1 MERKCPHKDEGF
13 FLIRMIYILRPMF
26 NRHFILSISIFFFVL
41 SANLYAQSSSDLL
54 EERLT
59 QAREKKDFME
69 LAETYLAIGDF
80 EEENYRN
87 YEKAFES
94 YTRSM
99 EYFNLVQDSNKVF
112 LVKQKLA
119 NHFRLTGQ
127 LKEALDHYNEVIDYL
142 KKTDQKQKLANAY
155 LDVAKLYG
163 DINDLEPQG
172 RFLDSIQNIKL
183 IESDTLFTVL
193 FNFEKIRYYQSI
205 SDINTAKK
213 LSQQTLELCKNLNYD
228 FYTGKAYYYLGALN
242 ADSNTKESL
251 IYLNNGYNFIKNRSL
266 EPLKLNLLKELSET
280 NLKNKNYKQAYEY
293 SKMYSK
299 LNDSILNGERVV
311 AINNLTV
318 KYETRQKNKDIELLE
333 KQTQLAQS
341 VNAQQ
346 RRALYVLGGGL
357 GLLALGIYFIIKFF
371 RQQIRATRIIN
382 MQRDKLDKQKIKDLE
397 NDVKISSMQ
406 SVIEGQELE
415 RERIAKD
422 LHDSLGGLLSAIK
435 LQFEKVRSDSDFKIE
450 GFDNAQGLLDTA
462 VDEVRSISRNLQ
474 PGSLNDMGLVAAIND
489 LINRYTGG
497 AYPDIDFQNYN
508 IPRDLDN
515 MFATSI
521 YRIIQELL
529 NNAIKYAKAS
539 EIIIQLNKED
549 DEIIISVE
557 DDGIGFNPNSFDKG
571 MGLENVQSRV
581 KYLKGDLQIDSQE
594 NVGTSYLIHVKM
606 DNA

>member
-13 FLIRMIYILRPMF
+13 FLIRRIYILHQMF
-26 NRHFILSISIFFFVL
+26 SINRILPSIILVFAL
-41 SANLYAQSSSDLL
+41 SANVYAQVSSEML
-54 EERLT
+54 EQRLT
-59 QAREKKDFME
+59 KAREDKDFVE
-69 LAETYLAIGDF
+69 LAETYLAIGNF
-80 EEENYRN
+80 EEENYKN

-94 YTRSM
+94 YTRSI
-99 EYFNLVQDSNKVF
+99 EYFNLVQDSNKVI

-127 LKEALDHYNEVIDYL
+127 LKEALDNYNEVVDYL
-142 KKTDQKQKLANAY
+142 KSTDQKQKLAKAY
-155 LDVAKLYG
+155 LDVAILYG
-163 DINDLEPQG
+163 NNNDLEPQG
-172 RFLDSIQNIKL
+172 RYLESIQKL
-183 IESDTLFTVL
+183 ELNEKDPLFEVL

-205 SDINTAKK
+205 SELNTARNLSEQTLA
-213 LSQQTLELCKNLNYD
+213 LSQELGYD
-228 FYTGKAYYYLGALN
+228 FYIGKAYYYLGVLN
-242 ADSNTKESL
+242 ATRNQKQSL
-251 IYLNNGYNFIKNRSL
+251 DFLKQGYEYVKGRSL
-266 EPLKLNLLKELSET
+266 EPLKLNFLKELSET
-280 NLKNKNYKQAYEY
+280 HLKEKNFEDAYQY
-293 SKMYSK
+293 SKLYSE
-299 LNDSILNGERVV
+299 LNDSILNRERVV
-311 AINNLTV
+311 SINNLTV
-318 KYETRQKNKDIELLE
+318 KYETRQKVKDIKLLE
-333 KQTQLAQS
+333 QQTQLAQN
-341 VNAQQ
+341 VNEQQ

-357 GLLALGIYFIIKFF
+357 ALLALGIYFIIKFF
-371 RQQIRATRIIN
+371 RQQIKATRIIN

-415 RERIAKD
+415 RKRIAQD

-474 PGSLNDMGLVAAIND
+474 PSSLNDMGLVAAIND
-489 LINRYTGG
+489 LINRYTGE

-539 EIIIQLNKED
+539 EIIIQLNKEE

-557 DDGIGFNPNSFDKG
+557 DDGIGFNTKSFDKG

-606 DNA
+606 EDA

>member
-13 FLIRMIYILRPMF
+13 FLIHRIHILQQMYNKRYIFSFYILF
-26 NRHFILSISIFFFVL
+26 LSL
-41 SANLYAQSSSDLL
+41 SANVFSQVSSKSL
-54 EERLT
+54 EDRLN
-59 QAREKKDFME
+59 QAREKKDFLE

-80 EEENYRN
+80 EEENNRN

-94 YTRSM
+94 YTRSI
-99 EYFNLVQDSNKVF
+99 EYFNLIQDSNKVF

-119 NHFRLTGQ
+119 NQFRLTGQ
-127 LKEALDHYNEVIDYL
+127 LKESLDNYKEVIDFF
-142 KKTDQKQKLANAY
+142 KKTNQKQKLANAY

-163 DINDLEPQG
+163 DNNDLEPQG
-172 RFLDSIQNIKL
+172 RYLESIEKLDLPEN
-183 IESDTLFTVL
+183 DTLFKVM

-205 SDINTAKK
+205 SESSIAGK
-213 LSQQTLELCKNLNYD
+213 LSQETLDLSQNLDSD
-228 FYTGKAYYYLGALN
+228 FLIGKAYFYLGSLN
-242 ADSNTKESL
+242 TFKDPTASL
-251 IYLNNGYNFIKNRSL
+251 EYLNQGYEYVKNRSL
-266 EPLKLNLLKELSET
+266 EPLKLSFLKELSET
-280 NLKNKNYKQAYEY
+280 NLKKNNYKEAFEFSKLY
-293 SKMYSK
+293 SE
-299 LNDSILNGERVV
+299 LNDSILNRERVV
-311 AINNLTV
+311 SINNLTV
-318 KYETRQKNKDIELLE
+318 KYETRQKNRDIKLLE
-333 KQTQLAQS
+333 QQTELAQNI
-341 VNAQQ
+341 NAQQ

-357 GLLALGIYFIIKFF
+357 ALLALGIYFIIKFF
-371 RQQIRATRIIN
+371 RQKIKATRIIN

-415 RERIAKD
+415 RKRIAQD

-435 LQFEKVRSDSDFKIE
+435 LQFEKVRSDSEFKIE

-474 PGSLNDMGLVAAIND
+474 PSSLNDMGLVAAIND

-497 AYPDIDFQNYN
+497 AYPDIDFQTYN
-508 IPRDLDN
+508 IPRNLDD

-539 EIIIQLNKED
+539 EILIQLNKED
-549 DEIIISVE
+549 DELIISVE
-557 DDGIGFNPNSFDKG
+557 DDGIGFNTMSFEKG